1 MRQVRKPWPPLDRA
15 NAATTAS
22 HGPTAGN
29 GRLPARPPLPAVCE
43 RSEAPTEGQTNATAA
58 ARLGGTAAPDPSVA
72 QAPEGAAPW
81 PLFMAGQLEK
91 PVRVIVVDDDAH
103 IRRVIAQELMAD
115 RRTVLVAEASSL
127 REGKR
132 VVRDHDFD
140 VLLVDLN
147 LGDGRGYDLI
157 AYAKEFRSSVEAVVV
172 SVLEADDD
180 VMHAFELGASGFLVK
195 NSWFGGF
202 AQAVLQ
208 VANGGASI
216 TPSLA
221 RRMLLRFDRGGLRDF
236 SPVARTR
243 GKLSEREREVLRMIS
258 GGMTSVEIGATLGI
272 SHLTVNT
279 HVKNIYSKLQ
289 VRNRAQAVRFATASG
304 IL

>member
-1 MRQVRKPWPPLDRA
+1 MGEAMRTASAPWSSLERA
-15 NAATTAS
+15 AEGVVAHVPAARHEDARAAEAGAAATAD
-22 HGPTAGN
+22 
-29 GRLPARPPLPAVCE
+29 
-43 RSEAPTEGQTNATAA
+43 AA
-58 ARLGGTAAPDPSVA
+58 AAPAGCAS
-72 QAPEGAAPW
+72 APLW
-81 PLFMAGQLEK
+81 PCFMAGQIEK

-103 IRRVIAQELMAD
+103 IRRVIAQELMCD
-115 RRTVLVAEASSL
+115 RRTILVAEAPSL

-132 VVRDHDFD
+132 VVREHDFD

-157 AYAKEFRSSVEAVVV
+157 AYAKELRSSVEAVVV

-180 VMHAFELGASGFLVK
+180 VMRAFELGASGFLVK

-221 RRMLLRFDRGGLRDF
+221 RRMLLRFDRGGVLRNLT
-236 SPVARTR
+236 SGARTHGR
-243 GKLSEREREVLRMIS
+243 LSEREREVLRMIS
-258 GGMTSVEIGATLGI
+258 SGMTSAEIGTMLGI

-279 HVKNIYSKLQ
+279 HVRKIYSKLQ

-304 IL
+304 LL

>member
-1 MRQVRKPWPPLDRA
+1 MGEAMRTASAPWSSLERA
-15 NAATTAS
+15 AEGAVAHLPAARHEDARAAEAEAEAEPGAAATAD
-22 HGPTAGN
+22 
-29 GRLPARPPLPAVCE
+29 
-43 RSEAPTEGQTNATAA
+43 AA
-58 ARLGGTAAPDPSVA
+58 AAPAGCAS
-72 QAPEGAAPW
+72 APLW
-81 PLFMAGQLEK
+81 PCFMAGQIEK

-103 IRRVIAQELMAD
+103 IRRVIAQELMCD
-115 RRTVLVAEASSL
+115 RRTILVAEAPSL

-132 VVRDHDFD
+132 VVREHDFD

-157 AYAKEFRSSVEAVVV
+157 AYAKELRSSVEAVVV

-180 VMHAFELGASGFLVK
+180 VMRAFELGASGFLVK

-221 RRMLLRFDRGGLRDF
+221 RRMLLRFDRGGVLRNF
-236 SPVARTR
+236 TSGARTR
-243 GKLSEREREVLRMIS
+243 GRLSEREREVLRMIS
-258 GGMTSVEIGATLGI
+258 SGMTSAEIGTMLGI

-279 HVKNIYSKLQ
+279 HVRKIYSKLQ

-304 IL
+304 LL

>member
-1 MRQVRKPWPPLDRA
+1 MGEAMR
-15 NAATTAS
+15 TAS
-22 HGPTAGN
+22 
-29 GRLPARPPLPAVCE
+29 
-43 RSEAPTEGQTNATAA
+43 
-58 ARLGGTAAPDPSVA
+58 
-72 QAPEGAAPW
+72 APW
-81 PLFMAGQLEK
+81 PALEQAAEGTVHHDQAARHEDARAAQAGPGGAAAAAAAPTACASAPLWPYFMAGQFER

-103 IRRVIAQELMAD
+103 IRRVIAQELMSD
-115 RRTVLVAEASSL
+115 RRTILVAEAPSL

-157 AYAKEFRSSVEAVVV
+157 AYAKDLRSSVEAVVV

-221 RRMLLRFDRGGLRDF
+221 RRMLLRFDRGGVLRNIT
-236 SPVARTR
+236 SAARTR
-243 GKLSEREREVLRMIS
+243 ERLSEREREVLRMIS
-258 GGMTSVEIGATLGI
+258 SGMTSAEIGTMLGI
-272 SHLTVNT
+272 SHLTVNS
-279 HVKNIYSKLQ
+279 HVRNIYSKLQ
-289 VRNRAQAVRFATASG
+289 VSNRAQAVRFATASG
-304 IL
+304 LL

>member
-1 MRQVRKPWPPLDRA
+1 MGEAMR
-15 NAATTAS
+15 TAS
-22 HGPTAGN
+22 
-29 GRLPARPPLPAVCE
+29 
-43 RSEAPTEGQTNATAA
+43 
-58 ARLGGTAAPDPSVA
+58 
-72 QAPEGAAPW
+72 APW
-81 PLFMAGQLEK
+81 PAPEQAAEGAVHHVQAARREDARAAEAGPGGAAAAAAPAACAGAPLWPYFMAGQFER

-103 IRRVIAQELMAD
+103 VRRVIAQELMSD
-115 RRTVLVAEASSL
+115 RRTILVAEAPSL

-157 AYAKEFRSSVEAVVV
+157 AYAKDLRSSVEAVVV

-221 RRMLLRFDRGGLRDF
+221 RRMLLRFERGGVLRNIT
-236 SPVARTR
+236 SAARTR
-243 GKLSEREREVLRMIS
+243 ERLSEREREVLRMIS
-258 GGMTSVEIGATLGI
+258 SGMTSAEIGTMLGI
-272 SHLTVNT
+272 SHLTVNS
-279 HVKNIYSKLQ
+279 HVRNIYSKLQ
-289 VRNRAQAVRFATASG
+289 ISNRAQAVRFATASG
-304 IL
+304 LL

>member
-1 MRQVRKPWPPLDRA
+1 
-15 NAATTAS
+15 
-22 HGPTAGN
+22 
-29 GRLPARPPLPAVCE
+29 
-43 RSEAPTEGQTNATAA
+43 
-58 ARLGGTAAPDPSVA
+58 
-72 QAPEGAAPW
+72 
-81 PLFMAGQLEK
+81 MAGQIEK

-103 IRRVIAQELMAD
+103 IRRVIAQELMCD
-115 RRTVLVAEASSL
+115 RRTILVAEAPSL

-132 VVRDHDFD
+132 VVREHDFD

-157 AYAKEFRSSVEAVVV
+157 AYAKELRSSVEAVVV

-180 VMHAFELGASGFLVK
+180 VMRAFELGASGFLVK

-221 RRMLLRFDRGGLRDF
+221 RRMLLRFDRGGVLRNLT
-236 SPVARTR
+236 SGARTR
-243 GKLSEREREVLRMIS
+243 GRLSEREREVLRMIS
-258 GGMTSVEIGATLGI
+258 SGMTSAEIGTMLGI

-279 HVKNIYSKLQ
+279 HVRKIYSKLQ

-304 IL
+304 LL